1 MAYNY
6 KKKTAEERK
15 LEIDNL
21 TDEMHVNLRNYATD
35 PKELEAFLVFMSQF
49 YDYSLKNQLL
59 IHSQFKGAFGVASFK
74 TFKDWGFSVLKGEK
88 GIKIFVPVEIKQFKT
103 KQGTWKNL
111 SAATKEEKED
121 LAAHKTTVETRKR
134 VSFKLGTVF
143 DVTQTNA
150 QPEDYPD
157 LFPNRKK
164 DFQYAGKQMVILKKT
179 LLRYAKEEQIGVQ
192 TTKISNSP
200 AKGYYRPDT
209 HTIVLSDRNNE
220 SESIHT
226 LIHELAHAAM
236 HHPKKMA
243 QKETALQET
252 PVLEYQAEMTAYV
265 VAHAF
270 GLDTKAHSLHYTA
283 QWTQNLE
290 HVTELETALE
300 EVKHVSHTLI
310 SRLET
315 LLEREQLNVQ
325 VNLKDASKSK
335 NSALAQAF
343 FSIHTIEPITQIG
356 THRVYDLELH
366 SKTTGP
372 QTYRI
377 LTTKTPNE
385 IAQTWKGEKSGTD
398 WLKENTLTAFVEKHP
413 EITSPQE
420 KIANIEKDFPAGP
433 ELLDTYV
440 AKERSEGRNSGL
452 SL

>member
-6 KKKTAEERK
+6 KNKTAEERK
-15 LEIDNL
+15 LEIDSL

-74 TFKDWGFSVLKGEK
+74 TFKDWGLSVLKGEK
-88 GIKIFVPVEIKQFKT
+88 E
-103 KQGTWKNL
+103 N
-111 SAATKEEKED
+111 

-164 DFQYAGKQMVILKKT
+164 DFQYTRKQMVILKKT
-179 LLRYAKEEQIGVQ
+179 LLRYANEEQIGVQ
-192 TTKISNSP
+192 TAKISNSP
-200 AKGYYRPDT
+200 AKRYYRPDT
-209 HTIVLSDRNNE
+209 HTIVLSNRNNK

-226 LIHELAHAAM
+226 LIHELAHA
-236 HHPKKMA
+236 
-243 QKETALQET
+243 
-252 PVLEYQAEMTAYV
+252 
-265 VAHAF
+265 F
-270 GLDTKAHSLHYTA
+270 GLDTKTNSLHYTA

-315 LLEREQLNVQ
+315 LLEHEQLNVQ
-325 VNLKDASKSK
+325 VNLKDASKLK

-356 THRVYDLELH
+356 RHRVYDLKLH

-372 QTYRI
+372 QKYRI
-377 LTTKTPNE
+377 LTTKKPNE
-385 IAQTWKGEKSGTD
+385 IAHTWVGEKSGTD
-398 WLKENTLTAFVEKHP
+398 WLKEHALTAFVEKHP

-420 KIANIEKDFPAGP
+420 KIATLEKTIAGEAQP
-433 ELLDTYV
+433 FNHFMKETRERTSQKELRY
-440 AKERSEGRNSGL
+440 
-452 SL
+452 

>member
-15 LEIDNL
+15 LEIDSL

-121 LAAHKTTVETRKR
+121 LSAHKTTVETRKR

-164 DFQYAGKQMVILKKT
+164 DFQYAGKQMAILKKT

-192 TTKISNSP
+192 TAKISNSP

-300 EVKHVSHTLI
+300 EVKSVSSELI
-310 SRLET
+310 SRLEK
-315 LLEREQLNVQ
+315 LLENERLNMHAGS
-325 VNLKDASKSK
+325 KDAPEAK
-335 NSALAQAF
+335 NNVIGHAL
-343 FSIHTIEPITQIG
+343 FSIHMIEPIAKIG
-356 THRVYDLELH
+356 THMVYDLELH
-366 SKTTGP
+366 SETTEP
-372 QTYRI
+372 QFYRI
-377 LTTKTPNE
+377 LTTKTPVE
-385 IAQTWKGEKSGTD
+385 IGQTWKGEKSGAD

-420 KIANIEKDFPAGP
+420 KIANIEKVLPGGP
-433 ELLDTYV
+433 ELLETYV
-440 AKERSEGRNSGL
+440 AKERTKDRNSGL

>member
-15 LEIDNL
+15 LEIDSL

-49 YDYSLKNQLL
+49 YNYSLKNQLL

-192 TTKISNSP
+192 TAKISNSP

-209 HTIVLSDRNNE
+209 HAIVLSDRNNE

-270 GLDTKAHSLHYTA
+270 GLDTKAHSLQYTA
-283 QWTQNLE
+283 QWTKNLE
-290 HVTELETALE
+290 HVTELEKALE
-300 EVKHVSHTLI
+300 EVKSVSSELI
-310 SRLET
+310 SRLEK
-315 LLEREQLNVQ
+315 LLENERLNMHAG
-325 VNLKDASKSK
+325 LKDAPEAK
-335 NSALAQAF
+335 NNGIGHAL
-343 FSIHTIEPITQIG
+343 FSIHTIEPIAKIG
-356 THRVYDLELH
+356 THMVYDLELH
-366 SKTTGP
+366 SETTEP
-372 QTYRI
+372 QFYRI
-377 LTTKTPNE
+377 LTTKTPVE
-385 IAQTWKGEKSGTD
+385 IGQTWKGEKSGAD

-440 AKERSEGRNSGL
+440 AKERSEGINSGL

>member
-1 MAYNY
+1 
-6 KKKTAEERK
+6 
-15 LEIDNL
+15 
-21 TDEMHVNLRNYATD
+21 
-35 PKELEAFLVFMSQF
+35 
-49 YDYSLKNQLL
+49 
-59 IHSQFKGAFGVASFK
+59 
-74 TFKDWGFSVLKGEK
+74 
-88 GIKIFVPVEIKQFKT
+88 
-103 KQGTWKNL
+103 
-111 SAATKEEKED
+111 
-121 LAAHKTTVETRKR
+121 
-134 VSFKLGTVF
+134 
-143 DVTQTNA
+143 
-150 QPEDYPD
+150 
-157 LFPNRKK
+157 
-164 DFQYAGKQMVILKKT
+164 
-179 LLRYAKEEQIGVQ
+179 
-192 TTKISNSP
+192 
-200 AKGYYRPDT
+200 
-209 HTIVLSDRNNE
+209 
-220 SESIHT
+220 
-226 LIHELAHAAM
+226 
-236 HHPKKMA
+236 
-243 QKETALQET
+243 
-252 PVLEYQAEMTAYV
+252 MTAYV

-325 VNLKDASKSK
+325 VNLKDASKAK
-335 NSALAQAF
+335 NNAITQAL

-420 KIANIEKDFPAGP
+420 KIANIEKVLPGGP
-433 ELLDTYV
+433 ELLETYV
-440 AKERSEGRNSGL
+440 AKERTKDRNSGL